1 MSEYAQVPRHN
12 PKAAKSLEGSFYG
25 HTQVETSALCQLLTS
40 FYGRLLAA
48 DYYLYLAIIQND
60 NCKHNRVRLI
70 MVINNKC
77 LFLGFLYENRGNF
90 NSI

>member
-40 FYGRLLAA
+40 FMVGYKLQIIISILLSFKMTTAN
-48 DYYLYLAIIQND
+48 II
-60 NCKHNRVRLI
+60 V
-70 MVINNKC
+70 
-77 LFLGFLYENRGNF
+77 
-90 NSI
+90 